1 MRKLIEYIDNEG
13 SLFEA
18 VNKLIERQDKIIN
31 MIEIMIAGTSVI
43 PDEVY
48 NILKELKEF
57 E

>member
-1 MRKLIEYIDNEG
+1 MRKLIMYVDNEG

-18 VNKLIERQDKIIN
+18 VNKLIERQDKTID
-31 MIEIMIAGTSVI
+31 MIEIMIAGTTGV

-48 NILKELKEF
+48 NILKELKEC

>member
-1 MRKLIEYIDNEG
+1 MYVDNEG

-18 VNKLIERQDKIIN
+18 VNKLIERQDKTID
-31 MIEIMIAGTSVI
+31 MIEIMIAGTTGV

-48 NILKELKEF
+48 NILKELKEC